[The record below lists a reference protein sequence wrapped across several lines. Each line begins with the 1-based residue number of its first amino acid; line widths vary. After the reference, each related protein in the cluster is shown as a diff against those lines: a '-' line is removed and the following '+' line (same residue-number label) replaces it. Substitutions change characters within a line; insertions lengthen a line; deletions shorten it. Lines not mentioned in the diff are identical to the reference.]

1 MMEKMER
8 KGEMENDPSPDLIAP
23 GYPEDV
29 H

>member
-1 MMEKMER
+1 MMEEMER